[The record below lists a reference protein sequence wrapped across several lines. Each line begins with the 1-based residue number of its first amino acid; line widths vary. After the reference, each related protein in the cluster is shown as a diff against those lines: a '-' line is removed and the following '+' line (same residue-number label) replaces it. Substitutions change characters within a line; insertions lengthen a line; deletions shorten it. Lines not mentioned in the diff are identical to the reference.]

1 MDNNRV
7 EIKIEDG
14 GYVTISSRNIYRYN
28 MMTGEQETVI
38 TLDEGLSGVDVID
51 YIVDGNY
58 VYMQFQLTEN
68 GRDYY
73 SVGGVQGILRIDL
86 ENESYYYISPNKEM
100 S

>member
-38 TLDEGLSGVDVID
+38 TLDEGLSG
-51 YIVDGNY
+51 
-58 VYMQFQLTEN
+58 
-68 GRDYY
+68 GRCNRLYC
-73 SVGGVQGILRIDL
+73 
-86 ENESYYYISPNKEM
+86 
-100 S
+100 